1 MEIKN
6 IIFYLGWVVLNLD
19 YSKTEDEF
27 KKIGVLHFKEL
38 YSQKKQTILF
48 DDFEKGKIKPEV
60 FISSLKDS
68 ENLKIREIDFINA
81 WNAMLLE
88 IPIEK
93 LKFIYGLK
101 KDYKI
106 FLLSNTNEIHI
117 KKFKEDLKKNNMLE
131 QFYNCFDKIYYS
143 SRMGKRKPEKSCFNQ
158 VLEEN
163 GLMAENTLFI
173 DDSIQHIEGA
183 KKAGIKTFHLEK
195 NKSILDLVPD
205 IIQSKHHQWI

>member
-1 MEIKN
+1 
-6 IIFYLGWVVLNLD
+6 
-19 YSKTEDEF
+19 
-27 KKIGVLHFKEL
+27 
-38 YSQKKQTILF
+38 
-48 DDFEKGKIKPEV
+48 
-60 FISSLKDS
+60 
-68 ENLKIREIDFINA
+68 
-81 WNAMLLE
+81 MLLE

-143 SRMGKRKPEKSCFNQ
+143 SRMGKRKPDENCFNQ

-163 GLMAENTLFI
+163 GLVAEKTIFI

-183 KKAGIKTFHLEK
+183 EKVGIKTFHLEK

-205 IIQSKHHQWI
+205 IIQSELRL